1 MRTKAKAISYRSL
14 LWKLFII
21 FSLEKS
27 SAWLSHLPAA
37 SVSIK
42 TPKQFYTSKRFAF
55 LPWFGDASTNK
66 TEDENNIEEEQS
78 QPPANLVNVAT
89 VMEGLKNA
97 KKIGERTNNVLQ
109 DLSNILIEGS
119 AAEGKVKVTYTANQ
133 KPMGVQIDPE
143 YFQSLKG
150 DKEGSNELSLAMT
163 QAMEEA
169 HAKSAVKMEEKMK
182 TLYADLG
189 FEN

>member
-1 MRTKAKAISYRSL
+1 MRTKAKSISYRSL

-37 SVSIK
+37 RVSN
-42 TPKQFYTSKRFAF
+42 TSKRFAF

-66 TEDENNIEEEQS
+66 NEDENNIEEEQS

-89 VMEGLKNA
+89 VMEDLKNA

-150 DKEGSNELSLAMT
+150 DKEGSNELSLAIT

-169 HAKSAVKMEEKMK
+169 HTKSAVKMEEKLK